1 MSWSRGSW
9 RSKKLLHIPEY
20 PDKGLL
26 RAAEEELKTYPPLVF
41 AGEVRQLKSD
51 LARAADGQ
59 AFLLQGGDC
68 AETFTDFNTLGIRDT
83 FRVLL
88 QMSLILTFV
97 GEKPVVKVGRVAG
110 QFAKPRS
117 APTEKV
123 DGTEILTYRGDMIN
137 SIEPTPAA
145 RAPDPQRMIRSYF
158 QSAATLNLLRAFAG
172 GGYADLFRAGRWL
185 LDFVDKS
192 AVREKY
198 ELLANSINKTLGV
211 MRAYSQ
217 PEAPELIPAAHKVD
231 FYCSHE
237 ALFLPYEEALARNDS
252 LTGDP
257 VATSA
262 HFLWLGERTRDPDSP
277 QVEFLR
283 GVINPVGVK
292 CGPDAA
298 SPSLER
304 LLDRLNPENEKGKV
318 TLILR
323 AGVNKARDA
332 YTRLIRDMKASG
344 REILWSVDP
353 MHGNPKNDGNG
364 TKTRMYTDILEECR
378 IFVDICRSE
387 HVHPGGLHLEMT
399 GKNVTECLGGSDKVE
414 NLSYNYN
421 TQCDPR
427 LNASQSLELAFAFS
441 EHMVNT
447 APPPP
452 PHKTSGRF

>member
-9 RSKKLLHIPEY
+9 RSKHLLHIPEY
-20 PDKGLL
+20 PDAAHL
-26 RAAEEELKTYPPLVF
+26 RDAEDRLKTYPPLVF

-51 LARAADGQ
+51 LARAAAGQ

-68 AETFTDFNTLGIRDT
+68 AETFDDFNTQNIRDT

-117 APTEKV
+117 AATEKAN
-123 DGTEILTYRGDMIN
+123 GEEILTYRGDMIN
-137 SIEPTPAA
+137 SPPADKAA
-145 RAPDPQRMIRSYF
+145 RTPDPERMIRAYF

-185 LDFVDKS
+185 LDFVGTS

-198 ELLANSINKTLGV
+198 ESLATGINKTLGV

-217 PEAPELIPAAHKVD
+217 PEMPELIPAAHKVD
-231 FYCSHE
+231 FYSSHE
-237 ALFLPYEEALARNDS
+237 ALFLPYEEALARDDS

-283 GVINPVGVK
+283 GVINPVGIKV
-292 CGPDAA
+292 GPDAQTD
-298 SPSLER
+298 SLEM
-304 LLDRLNPENEKGKV
+304 LMDRLNPGNEKGKI

-323 AGVNKARDA
+323 AGVDKAARS
-332 YTRLIRDMKASG
+332 YRRLMRELRNTG
-344 REILWSVDP
+344 REILWTVDP
-353 MHGNPKNDGNG
+353 MHGNPKNDGSG
-364 TKTRMYTDILEECR
+364 VKTRMYTDIFRECG
-378 IFVDICRSE
+378 IFIDTCRQE
-387 HVHPGGLHLEMT
+387 GINPGGLHLEMT
-399 GKNVTECLGGSDKVE
+399 GKNVTECLGGSDRVE
-414 NLSYNYN
+414 DLSCNYN

-441 EHMVNT
+441 EHMVNS